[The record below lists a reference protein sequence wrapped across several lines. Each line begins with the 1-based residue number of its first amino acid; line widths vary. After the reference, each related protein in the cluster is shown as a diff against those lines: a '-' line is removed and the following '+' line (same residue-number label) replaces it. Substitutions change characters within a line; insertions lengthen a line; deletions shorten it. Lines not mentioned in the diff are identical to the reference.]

1 MKLIKTLAFLFI
13 AGLFIVSCQKEYSEE
28 NGGASSNATGTLKAS
43 GSGECLPSS
52 VQGVYIA
59 GTALTASNYINVTVD
74 ITALGAYT
82 ITTDVVN
89 GYSFSASGVA
99 TTLGTQTIKLVGSG
113 TPTADGNNTFTV
125 KFGTSQCN
133 IVVQVYPVGTGN
145 AVFSNVDCA
154 GAVLAGTYQQG
165 TATNAGNTVQVEV
178 TVTTAGLYNITTNS
192 QNGVSFSGSGFLAVG
207 THMVTLTANG
217 GTPTNSGTVTYT
229 VTAGTGTCNFDI
241 TYASGPVTGGN
252 NWSFTIGS
260 TTRTGSCDDA
270 QLIDLFGIQS
280 LIITGDETT
289 GTGTLMLT
297 FVNPTGAIGTGS
309 YSGTSMTGRLLQFQ
323 YSDGTTTFSASPG
336 TGTNLGAT
344 IDVLNTT
351 THVAQGKFSG
361 TARQGDPS
369 TGTIVTVTNG
379 TFKAN
384 LP

>member
-28 NGGASSNATGTLKAS
+28 NGGGSSNATGTLKAA

-74 ITALGAYT
+74 IATLGAYT

-133 IVVQVYPVGTGN
+133 IVVQAYPVGTGN
-145 AVFSNVDCA
+145 AVFSGVDCA

-192 QNGVSFSGSGFLAVG
+192 QNGVSFSGSGFLAAG

-229 VTAGTGTCNFDI
+229 VTAGTGTCDFDI
-241 TYASGPVTGGN
+241 TYTVGTTPPALSWKFTAAGVTYSGTSDEAELDPGPPGSLQVSGENTTTSSSFMLLLANGTAAISNGSYPGTLSAGKVTGLFSFNEGAIDYSFILGSGGN
-252 NWSFTIGS
+252 IS
-260 TTRTGSCDDA
+260 TTITINPTTHI
-270 QLIDLFGIQS
+270 IDGTFSGTAKI
-280 LIITGDETT
+280 GAT
-289 GTGTLMLT
+289 GTGTD
-297 FVNPTGAIGTGS
+297 VAI
-309 YSGTSMTGRLLQFQ
+309 
-323 YSDGTTTFSASPG
+323 
-336 TGTNLGAT
+336 
-344 IDVLNTT
+344 
-351 THVAQGKFSG
+351 
-361 TARQGDPS
+361 
-369 TGTIVTVTNG
+369 TNG
-379 TFKAN
+379 SFKVHY
-384 LP
+384 P